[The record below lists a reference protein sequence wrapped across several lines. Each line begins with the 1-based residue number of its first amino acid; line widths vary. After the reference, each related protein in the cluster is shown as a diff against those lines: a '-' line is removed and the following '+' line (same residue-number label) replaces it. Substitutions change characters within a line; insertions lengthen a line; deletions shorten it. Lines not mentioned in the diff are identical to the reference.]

1 MLVGMADLLAISGD
15 GVPVTAL
22 DEGEGPT
29 LLVVHPGGG
38 PATSWN
44 GVTAYLADRFRV
56 VRVNRRIYVSP
67 RSTPPLKHSLRTE
80 TADVLSIAG
89 LLDGPLILVGHSS
102 GAVVALETALR
113 SPALFA
119 GVIAY
124 EPPMPTRSPAAGE
137 AGHRARAA
145 LDASHPAEAMRIHLR
160 DIAGMPAE
168 SVDAILADGPARD
181 ALAAYAP
188 AQITDNEA
196 IDALGVGIDRYRQL
210 SLPTTL
216 IQGDRSPAHL
226 HERVSDLATTL
237 PNAHVVTLP
246 GQGHTAHRDAPG
258 VLARVI
264 GEAAGAV
271 SR

>member
-1 MLVGMADLLAISGD
+1 MADLLAISGD

-22 DEGEGPT
+22 DEGEGPI

-38 PATSWN
+38 PAISWN
-44 GVTAYLADRFRV
+44 GVTAHLADSFRV

-67 RSTPPLKHSLRTE
+67 RSTPRLQHSLRTE
-80 TADVLSIAG
+80 TADVLAIAG
-89 LLDGPLILVGHSS
+89 LLGGPLVLVGHSS

-145 LDASHPAEAMRIHLR
+145 LDASDPAEAMRIHLR

-168 SVDAILADGPARD
+168 SVDAMLAYGPTRD
-181 ALAAYAP
+181 ALAAYAS

-196 IDALGVGIDRYRQL
+196 IDALGVGIDRYRHL

-216 IQGDRSPAHL
+216 IQGDRSPAQL
-226 HERVSDLATTL
+226 HERVSDLAVTL
-237 PNAHVVTLP
+237 PNAHVITLQ
-246 GQGHTAHRDAPG
+246 GQGHTAHQDAPE
-258 VLARVI
+258 VLAGVI
-264 GEAAGAV
+264 SEAAGAV